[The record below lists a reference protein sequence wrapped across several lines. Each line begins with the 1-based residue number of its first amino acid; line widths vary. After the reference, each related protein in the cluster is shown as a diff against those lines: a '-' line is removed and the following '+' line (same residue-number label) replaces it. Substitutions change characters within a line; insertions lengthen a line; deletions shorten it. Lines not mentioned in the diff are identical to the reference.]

1 MIRFCLSKIFKL
13 KPAELDAWL
22 RWVAEVSISVGVP
35 LVLFQPKKFDE
46 LLLCLG
52 FAGFM
57 FALLWIKRMVLR
69 LFEEAVRLYRVG
81 LMRVNQGLKQ
91 GVEQL
96 SLCFISGKKYSIE
109 LWSRGSL
116 LSFALVERMVLRL
129 FEEAVRLYRVGLMR
143 VNQGLKQGVEQ
154 LSLCF
159 ISGKKYSIEL
169 WSRGSLLSFAL
180 VEYAVYLCTA
190 YLVWRS
196 DNKVLHHTIY
206 VGIVAFSLFFL
217 YEVVPPYD
225 HPQACFTMRFFSRL
239 EMWVCWACGRIVR
252 WFTLSGF

>member
-13 KPAELDAWL
+13 KPAELDSWL

-57 FALLWIKRMVLR
+57 FALLWIK
-69 LFEEAVRLYRVG
+69 
-81 LMRVNQGLKQ
+81 
-91 GVEQL
+91 
-96 SLCFISGKKYSIE
+96 
-109 LWSRGSL
+109 
-116 LSFALVERMVLRL
+116 RMVLRL